1 MPWDYG
7 WHMGWMMTGWSIF
20 WMLIV
25 LGVIWVILRG
35 GSFVASQPGQLDSP
49 ETILK
54 RRYAHGDIDRE
65 EYERRLNDLRK

>member
-1 MPWDYG
+1 MPWDDG

-25 LGVIWVILRG
+25 LGAIWVILRG
-35 GSFVASQPGQLDSP
+35 GSFVPGQPGQTDSP
-49 ETILK
+49 ETVLK
-54 RRYAHGDIDRE
+54 RRYALGDISRE

>member
-20 WMLIV
+20 WTLIV
-25 LGVIWVILRG
+25 LGAMWLVLRSG
-35 GSFVASQPGQLDSP
+35 TLVPGQTDSP
-49 ETILK
+49 ETVLK

>member
-7 WHMGWMMTGWSIF
+7 WHMGWMMTWWAIV
-20 WMLIV
+20 WMLLV
-25 LGVIWVILRG
+25 LGVVWTFMRIG
-35 GSFVASQPGQLDSP
+35 GAGRSDSP
-49 ETILK
+49 ESVLK

>member
-25 LGVIWVILRG
+25 LGAIWVILRG
-35 GSFVASQPGQLDSP
+35 GTFVPGQPGQRDSP

-54 RRYAHGDIDRE
+54 RRYGLGDVSRE
-65 EYERRLNDLRK
+65 EYERRLNDLRE

>member
-7 WHMGWMMTGWSIF
+7 WHMGWMMTGWSIV
-20 WMLIV
+20 WVLIV
-25 LGVIWVILRG
+25 LGMIWVVLRSSG
-35 GSFVASQPGQLDSP
+35 MGQSDSP
-49 ETILK
+49 EGVLK

>member
-7 WHMGWMMTGWSIF
+7 WHMGWMMTGWSIV

-25 LGVIWVILRG
+25 LGMIWVVMR
-35 GSFVASQPGQLDSP
+35 SAATRQSDSP
-49 ETILK
+49 ESVLK
-54 RRYAHGDIDRE
+54 RRYAHGDIDGQ